1 MEYET
6 GNKRTMVR
14 TPVVFE
20 ETPEAPYNRGPYL
33 GEQTEEILK
42 NLGYTDE
49 QVAAMIAAGDAAQF
63 SA

>member
-1 MEYET
+1 
-6 GNKRTMVR
+6 
-14 TPVVFE
+14 VVFE

-63 SA
+63 AE